1 VTPSPW
7 SRLALRPRRPALAL
21 LAAGAL
27 LLVACEI
34 VSITGPSSGVVGQTL
49 SYDVTVAHDVPTIS
63 DATVWLMIDLPAA
76 WSVTGAGYTGS
87 VDGSPVGGTPDQAP
101 PTAIDPGGCFTDA
114 PPTGYQRAF
123 FSAGPFPQIVAGD
136 EGTLSVDL
144 ATAGAAGDFTL
155 RFRAATETGEPESRS
170 LSCFFEGEP
179 ATPVTETFD
188 VSLAAPAVTEIPT
201 LGTWGAGLLALLLAG
216 VALRRLAG

>member
-1 VTPSPW
+1 MTPSPW
-7 SRLALRPRRPALAL
+7 NRLALRPRRPALAL

-34 VSITGPSSGVVGQTL
+34 VSIAGPSSGIVGQTL
-49 SYDVTVAHDVPTIS
+49 GYGVTVAHDLPTVS

-76 WSVTGAGYTGS
+76 WSVAGAGYTGS
-87 VDGSPVGGTPDQAP
+87 VDGGPVGGTPDQAP
-101 PTAIDPGGCFTDA
+101 PTASDPGGCFTDA

-123 FSAGPFPQIVAGD
+123 FSAGPFPQIVSGD

-155 RFRAATETGEPESRS
+155 RFRAATESGPPESRS
-170 LSCFFEGEP
+170 LSCSLEGRPEV
-179 ATPVTETFD
+179 PVTETFD
-188 VSLAAPAVTEIPT
+188 VTLAAPAVTEIPT

-216 VALRRLAG
+216 AGLRRLAG